1 MPFHAS
7 KDYCQLH
14 LMAIFR
20 TCFGTWRSGCHTE
33 NFANTLIPLST
44 PSRLPQHLSAS
55 RFVNSPILFV
65 PNFALKKPLVRRM
78 PETDELLPKKPRK
91 QPRRQLLALRF
102 HPNSRKRRH
111 QVHDSSFSA
120 WRRTSC
126 MHSVI
131 ISEASCSSELQIHTQ
146 PRL

>member
-1 MPFHAS
+1 LPFHAS

-120 WRRTSC
+120 WRHTSC

-131 ISEASCSSELQIHTQ
+131 ISGASCSSELQIHTQ